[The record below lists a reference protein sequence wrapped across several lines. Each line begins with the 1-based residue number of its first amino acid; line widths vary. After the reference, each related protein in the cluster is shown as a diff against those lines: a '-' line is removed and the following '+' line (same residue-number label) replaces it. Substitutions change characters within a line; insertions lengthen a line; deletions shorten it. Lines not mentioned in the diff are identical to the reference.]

1 MALILPD
8 SVYMKAVPVFVYQ
21 PSYAY
26 VLNIAVLTSHYGS
39 LSHFGIDHR
48 QYQMP
53 KLCQRAEGLSPQILR
68 QFLIGEGESEGLTA
82 VMNNYAGKCPN
93 SSV

>member
-1 MALILPD
+1 MALNLPD

-26 VLNIAVLTSHYGS
+26 VLKIAVLTSHYGS

-53 KLCQRAEGLSPQILR
+53 KLCQRAEGLSPLILR
-68 QFLIGEGESEGLTA
+68 QFLTGRR
-82 VMNNYAGKCPN
+82 
-93 SSV
+93 